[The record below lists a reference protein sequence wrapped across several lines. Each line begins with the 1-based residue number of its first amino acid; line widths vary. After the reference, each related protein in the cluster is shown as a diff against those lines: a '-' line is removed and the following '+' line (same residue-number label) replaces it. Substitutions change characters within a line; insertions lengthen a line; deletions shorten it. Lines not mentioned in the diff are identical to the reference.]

1 MEHTYIFFEYNIFV
15 PFKVL
20 SNSIFFFKEGV
31 RVDVGFGIKEKK
43 KEIGDRSQS
52 FLGLFIH
59 ENSLKL
65 S

>member
-1 MEHTYIFFEYNIFV
+1 M
-15 PFKVL
+15 VL
-20 SNSIFFFKEGV
+20 SNRIFFLKKEV

-43 KEIGDRSQS
+43 NNKIGDRSQS
-52 FLGLFIH
+52 FLGFFIQ